1 MEKET
6 KKTRKVWATTKDV
19 EAAVDLVK
27 KLYEETGAVPEPL
40 RDAMMRSLRTS
51 RHGLIQRFYA
61 GLADR
66 CPEAIRWFM
75 EKSTEGG
82 NSECLR

>member
-19 EAAVDLVK
+19 EAAVGLVK

-40 RDAMMRSLRTS
+40 RNAILRSLKTA
-51 RHGLIQRFYA
+51 RHGLVQRFYA
-61 GLADR
+61 ALSDQ
-66 CPEAIRWFM
+66 CPAAVKYFM
-75 EKSTEGG
+75 SA
-82 NSECLR
+82 